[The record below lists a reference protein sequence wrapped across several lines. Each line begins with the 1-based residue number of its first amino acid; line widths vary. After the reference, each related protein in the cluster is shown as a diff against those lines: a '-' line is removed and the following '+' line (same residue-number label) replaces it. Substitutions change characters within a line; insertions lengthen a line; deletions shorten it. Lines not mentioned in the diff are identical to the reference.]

1 MMSPKICVQ
10 DNRRQGKSGCNDQR
24 LNIVW
29 PNKALG
35 LLTQIV
41 AEGGVG
47 EGTRFSSSP
56 QAVESVLV
64 LAPSSSST
72 R

>member
-1 MMSPKICVQ
+1 MTSPKTCVQ
-10 DNRRQGKSGCNDQR
+10 DNRRQGKSLCNDQR

-41 AEGGVG
+41 AEGGAG

-56 QAVESVLV
+56 QAVESVL
-64 LAPSSSST
+64 APASSST